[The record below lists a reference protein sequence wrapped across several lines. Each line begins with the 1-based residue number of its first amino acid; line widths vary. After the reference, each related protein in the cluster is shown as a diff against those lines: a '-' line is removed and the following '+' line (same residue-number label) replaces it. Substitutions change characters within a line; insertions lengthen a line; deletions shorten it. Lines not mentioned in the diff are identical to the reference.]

1 MAPFSSRLNK
11 IGARPRNPRHT
22 AAGVI
27 ASLSAVELLPAGAV
41 SALAIHLLPIHY
53 RSGSPSN
60 YRVQIR
66 RWRRCSGTRLRGRVL
81 WSGSETSTI
90 TSASRA
96 HLHGG
101 ADLGRA
107 GGSISTF
114 KNLKMGGAPEDY
126 TWRQS
131 RKKY

>member
-11 IGARPRNPRHT
+11 IGARPRNP
-22 AAGVI
+22 
-27 ASLSAVELLPAGAV
+27 
-41 SALAIHLLPIHY
+41 
-53 RSGSPSN
+53 SGSPSN
-60 YRVQIR
+60 CRVQIR

-107 GGSISTF
+107 VWFRVAASASDIPVCSLLLVWSGGSISTF

-126 TWRQS
+126 SWRQS